1 MQAALRIWEKTLGPE
16 HPYVAQSLI
25 NLAGLYDTQGKFA
38 EAEPLYKQALAI
50 VEKALGPNHPNVAT
64 VCENMADLYSQ
75 IGKEDEAEK
84 LEARARKIRSKR

>member
-1 MQAALRIWEKTLGPE
+1 MILRANWPKP
-16 HPYVAQSLI
+16 SLF
-25 NLAGLYDTQGKFA
+25 N
-38 EAEPLYKQALAI
+38 KQALAI
-50 VEKALGPNHPNVAT
+50 MEKALGPNHPNVAT